1 MRYIVQLNAPNVF
14 FLKKFFYIHCIL
26 NYMFYFVIPESLFD
40 FL

>member
-1 MRYIVQLNAPNVF
+1 MQLNAPNVF
-14 FLKKFFYIHCIL
+14 FKKNFFYIQYIL